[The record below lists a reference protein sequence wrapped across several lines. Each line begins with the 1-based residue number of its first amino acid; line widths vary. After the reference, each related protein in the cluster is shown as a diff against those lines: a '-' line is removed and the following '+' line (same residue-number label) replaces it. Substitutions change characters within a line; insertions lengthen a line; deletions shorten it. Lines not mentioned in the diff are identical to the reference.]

1 MNETAIIKKSGKNA
15 CGLKYVVFYRENLGA
30 EIHCDLRTCFLDKE
44 PFSGI
49 GIQRQA
55 RLL

>member
-30 EIHCDLRTCFLDKE
+30 EIHCDLRTCFLDKK